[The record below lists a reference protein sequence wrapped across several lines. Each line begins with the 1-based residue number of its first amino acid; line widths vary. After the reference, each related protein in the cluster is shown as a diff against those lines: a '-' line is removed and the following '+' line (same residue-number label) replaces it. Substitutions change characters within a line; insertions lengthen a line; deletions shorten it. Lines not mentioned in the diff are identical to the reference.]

1 MMISLV
7 KEQNGLEFIK
17 EMENQYKSIEEAE
30 NTLKRNPVNM
40 ILYVDLENWKHY
52 LKNPNEKI
60 KRTTSLVTD
69 ELILGEIELQLL
81 NTIKRDNPK
90 SIRELARLSGKDISV
105 VQPKIKNLVK
115 NGLIQLKKIYKNS
128 KTPYLNYDQITIDV

>member
-7 KEQNGLEFIK
+7 KEQTAIEFIQ
-17 EMENQYKSIEEAE
+17 EMERQYKSIEEAE
-30 NTLKRNPVNM
+30 KILKRNPTNM

-60 KRTTSLVTD
+60 KRTKSLITD
-69 ELILGEIELQLL
+69 DVILGEIELQLL
-81 NTIKRDNPK
+81 NTIKKEHPK

-105 VQPKIKNLVK
+105 VQPKVQNLVK
-115 NGLIQLKKIYKNS
+115 NGLIELKKIYKNS
-128 KTPYLNYDQITIDV
+128 KTPYLNYDQINIVV

>member
-1 MMISLV
+1 MISLV

>member
-1 MMISLV
+1 MISLV
-7 KEQNGLEFIK
+7 KEQTGLEFIK

-30 NTLKRNPVNM
+30 NTFKRNPTNM
-40 ILYVDLENWKHY
+40 VLYVDLENWKHY

-90 SIRELARLSGKDISV
+90 SISELARLSGKDISV
-105 VQPKIKNLVK
+105 VQPKVKNLVK
-115 NGLIQLKKIYKNS
+115 NGLIQLKKVYKNS
-128 KTPYLNYDQITIDV
+128 KTPHLNYDHITIDV